1 MHFTDQWVILGVK
14 QSKVFWLFFSLF
26 AVALMLLSCIYS
38 LILLAV
44 LIDEYDRGLR
54 QKRGVAPVSSHEGFP
69 FTFPSAE
76 VCVNH

>member
-1 MHFTDQWVILGVK
+1 MGHTGCKTK
-14 QSKVFWLFFSLF
+14 QSILAFFPLF

-38 LILLAV
+38 LILLAD